1 MTRDGARPRPRGRPL
16 RPVARALLP
25 SGRRRQD
32 DEDQFKPEHT
42 FDTKA
47 LGYEYDVLHRRRS
60 RIAADAVLAL
70 FKQVDIATLPT
81 SYQTYIYVYKEGDAA
96 EPPVGPDA
104 ETRLAHPNLAAI
116 GSIFAGKGADCA
128 NCQARAAATTTTAAT
143 STTTSASSLTTS
155 TPPTGRRPDRRAR
168 RDHREDE

>member
-1 MTRDGARPRPRGRPL
+1 MTRVTARGRGREVDRFDQWLEPFY
-16 RPVARALLP
+16 LP
-25 SGRRRQD
+25 GAD
-32 DEDQFKPEHT
+32 GKMTKTQFKPEHT

-47 LGYEYDVLHRRRS
+47 LGYEYYALHPTPKQNLRQMPY
-60 RIAADAVLAL
+60 LAL

-104 ETRLAHPNLAAI
+104 ETCLAHSNLAAI
-116 GSIFAGKGADCA
+116 GSIFAGKGADCNA
-128 NCQARAAATTTTAAT
+128 RRAAATTTSTAAT

-155 TPPTGRRPDRRAR
+155 TPHHRAPTRSTRASRSPRR
-168 RDHREDE
+168 